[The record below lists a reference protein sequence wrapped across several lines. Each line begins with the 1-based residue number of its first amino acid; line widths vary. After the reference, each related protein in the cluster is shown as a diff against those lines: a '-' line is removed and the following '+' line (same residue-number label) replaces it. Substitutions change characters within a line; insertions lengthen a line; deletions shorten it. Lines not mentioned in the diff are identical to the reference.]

1 MDVKPRSAFA
11 AFLAG
16 GARLLLLLLLL
27 LLLVEDEDATLFLFV
42 ARFCFSAAAGIFLFC
57 VRFFLRGLL
66 FGFAPSLFDDVSDD
80 V

>member
-16 GARLLLLLLLL
+16 GARLL